1 MCCNSNNN
9 RRDNRDDNHSH
20 VHDIEGFVKVAGRRC
35 NLHSHCFEAVTSREI
50 PCGDCN
56 HFHEVEF
63 KTDINDCHCHTFCG
77 RTGPA
82 IQAGNGEHIHLLES
96 VTSCNDG
103 HRHCIRVATGT
114 EDPIRC

>member
-1 MCCNSNNN
+1 MCCNRNNQ
-9 RRDNRDDNHSH
+9 RCPQDELSH
-20 VHDIEGFVKVAGRRC
+20 VHEIDGVVQLAGRKC
-35 NLHSHCFEAVTSREI
+35 DLHTHCFEAVTGRGI
-50 PCGDCN
+50 PCGEFN

-103 HRHCIRVATGT
+103 HRHCIKVASQT
-114 EDPIRC
+114 EEPIRC